1 MHVNATIVWI
11 LIGVIALGVEAM
23 HLGLIFLFVG
33 AAAII
38 AGILSAVGIPLGGQL
53 IGFGLS
59 AVVLAAALRP
69 RLLRRLHGSKGV
81 ISRTDAL
88 IGHTGTVTTT
98 IDPITHGGRILV
110 AGNDWAANSTERIEA
125 GALVEVLGSDG
136 IVLLVAPVQ
145 QLNSQTTGYHMMEL

>member
-1 MHVNATIVWI
+1 MHLNATIVWI
-11 LIGVIALGVEAM
+11 ILGVVALAVEAM

-33 AAAII
+33 VAAII
-38 AGILSAVGIPLGGQL
+38 AGLLSALGIPLAGQL
-53 IGFGLS
+53 IGFGVS

-88 IGHTGTVTTT
+88 IGQTGTVTST
-98 IDPITHGGRILV
+98 IDPITHGGRILI
-110 AGNDWAANSTERIEA
+110 AGSDWAANSTERIEA
-125 GALVEVLGSDG
+125 GSLVEVLGSDG